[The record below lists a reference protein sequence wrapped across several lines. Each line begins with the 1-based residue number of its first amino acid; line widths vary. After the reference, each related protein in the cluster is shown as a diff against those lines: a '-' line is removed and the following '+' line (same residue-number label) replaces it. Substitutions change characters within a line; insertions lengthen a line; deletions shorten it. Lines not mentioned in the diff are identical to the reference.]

1 MYRYEACMLSVPLQ
15 NHTPLWHQ
23 QHASQQVTNAPPK
36 KQLSSSHILSIIIYT
51 IILIYLKYNLFFTSL
66 VPFFYILIPFR
77 RELIDQRQKE
87 KENFQEI

>member
-1 MYRYEACMLSVPLQ
+1 MASTACKSTI
-15 NHTPLWHQ
+15 NKR
-23 QHASQQVTNAPPK
+23 APK